1 MSGKA
6 YIQKSILASLLD
18 EGTATRPQLAELI
31 GCGTANVYTAM
42 RELLKKGFVQR
53 APYTLDPKSASGLPI
68 FGLTKAGI
76 DVALVIDPSEVEHA

>member
-31 GCGTANVYTAM
+31 GCETSSMDMMDNQDLMNYPQT
-42 RELLKKGFVQR
+42 LVQ
-53 APYTLDPKSASGLPI
+53 LM
-68 FGLTKAGI
+68 
-76 DVALVIDPSEVEHA
+76 HAK